1 MKEVQPSFCVEWYK
15 SCTLGFKM
23 REKKG
28 ENSSKWYIE
37 EVVHYKLVYRCS
49 MFVDVSAIST
59 WHKVIRN
66 GVSWFAKP

>member
-1 MKEVQPSFCVEWYK
+1 
-15 SCTLGFKM
+15 M

-49 MFVDVSAIST
+49 MLVDVSAIST